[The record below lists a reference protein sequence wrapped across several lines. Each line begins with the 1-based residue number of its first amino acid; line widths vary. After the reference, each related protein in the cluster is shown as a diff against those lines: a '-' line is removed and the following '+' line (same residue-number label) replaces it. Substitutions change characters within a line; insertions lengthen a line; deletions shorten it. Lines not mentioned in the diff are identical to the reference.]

1 MNKANK
7 QLLITIPR
15 NKGIE
20 NGDYVEL
27 IKVAGTIVQ
36 GENMTE
42 KKPVGVVEHKPDEIT
57 FWMSDKVPE
66 GIIRE
71 SDLTPGEQEKT
82 IQSFQQDSHL
92 VAVKST
98 IGSFPKHKIDDLKE
112 MKLTPTQYMRKLGTD
127 EGLSQENINKALNE
141 AFKDD

>member
-98 IGSFPKHKIDDLKE
+98 IG
-112 MKLTPTQYMRKLGTD
+112 
-127 EGLSQENINKALNE
+127 
-141 AFKDD
+141 